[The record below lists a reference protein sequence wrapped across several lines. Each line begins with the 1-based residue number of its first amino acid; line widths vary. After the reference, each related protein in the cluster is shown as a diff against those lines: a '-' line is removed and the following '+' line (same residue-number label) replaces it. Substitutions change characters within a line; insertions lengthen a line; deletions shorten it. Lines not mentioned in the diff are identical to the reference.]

1 MPVYSFTVRKAK
13 PEDAKAVQAILQEA
27 FTKYM
32 KDTGVTGSMEAL
44 DETEQETIHAINTT
58 EVFIAYVNDVPV
70 GTIRFELEDNIAHI
84 SRFGVCLEY
93 HNIGIG
99 KSLMNL
105 IDAEIA
111 EMGIKKAFLYS
122 ASAYSDLIRF
132 YYGRGF
138 YVESTSDNRGYI
150 RAKLVNKIMVWI
162 IFYNIK
168 GF

>member
-13 PEDAKAVQAILQEA
+13 PEDSEAVVGILQEA

-32 KDTGVTGSMEAL
+32 EDTGLTGTMDAL
-44 DETEQETIHAINTT
+44 DETVEEAKTAIGSC

-70 GTIRFELEDNIAHI
+70 GTIRFETEGDTAHI
-84 SRFGVCLEY
+84 SRFGVRLDY

-105 IDAEIA
+105 IDAEIS
-111 EMGIKKAFLYS
+111 ELGLKKAYLYS
-122 ASAYSDLIRF
+122 ASSYTDLIRF

-138 YVESTSDNRGYI
+138 YVESTTTDRGYV
-150 RAKLVNKIMVWI
+150 RAKLVKD
-162 IFYNIK
+162 Y
-168 GF
+168 

>member
-13 PEDAKAVQAILQEA
+13 PADASAIIDILQEA

-32 KDTGVTGSMEAL
+32 EDTGLTGSMEAL
-44 DETEQETIHAINTT
+44 EDTVAKTVIAIESS

-70 GTIRFELEDNIAHI
+70 GTIRFDVEDGTAHI
-84 SRFGVCLEY
+84 SRFGVRLDY

-105 IDAEIA
+105 IDAEIK
-111 EMGIKKAFLYS
+111 ELGLKKAYLYS
-122 ASAYSDLIRF
+122 ASTYTDLIRF

-138 YVESTSDNRGYI
+138 YVENTTTDRGYV
-150 RAKLVNKIMVWI
+150 RAKLVKN
-162 IFYNIK
+162 Y
-168 GF
+168 